1 MRPISTI
8 AVAVDFSDH
17 ADAATDVS
25 IDLAKR
31 LGAEI
36 HVVHAFDL
44 RAPMITA
51 YDVAIPEPYIE
62 QSRDAAASKLAK
74 VVDRVR
80 AAGVKVGSQLVGAPP
95 PSAIVDA
102 ADRVGAD
109 LIVMGTRG
117 NTGLK
122 HLFLGSVAE
131 QTLRLAHCSVMT
143 VKQPD

>member
-8 AVAVDFSDH
+8 VVAVDFSDH
-17 ADAATDVS
+17 ADAAVEAG
-25 IDLAKR
+25 IDLAKG

-36 HVVHAFDL
+36 HVVHSFDL
-44 RAPMITA
+44 RVPVISP
-51 YDVAIPEPYIE
+51 YDVAIPELYIE
-62 QSRDAAASKLAK
+62 QSRDAAAAKLAG
-74 VVDRVR
+74 VVETVSV
-80 AAGVKVGSQLVGAPP
+80 AGVKVGSQLVGSPP
-95 PSAIVDA
+95 ASAIVDA

-143 VKQPD
+143 VKRPN

>member
-8 AVAVDFSDH
+8 AVAVDFSDNS
-17 ADAATDVS
+17 DAAVDTA
-25 IDLAKR
+25 IELAKG

-36 HVVHAFDL
+36 HVVHSFDL
-44 RAPMITA
+44 RVPMITA
-51 YDVAIPEPYIE
+51 YEVAIPEPYIE
-62 QSRDAAASKLAK
+62 QSREAAAAKLAR
-74 VVDRVR
+74 VVDTVR
-80 AAGVKVGSQLVGAPP
+80 MAGIKVGSQLVGAPP

-131 QTLRLAHCSVMT
+131 QTLRLAHCAVMT
-143 VKQPD
+143 VKLPK

>member
-8 AVAVDFSDH
+8 VVAVDFSVH
-17 ADAATDVS
+17 ADAAVDAS

-44 RAPMITA
+44 RVPMITP
-51 YDVAIPEPYIE
+51 YEIAIPEPYIE
-62 QSRDAAASKLAK
+62 QSRDAAAAKLAK
-74 VVDRVR
+74 VVETVR
-80 AAGVKVGSQLVGAPP
+80 LAGVKVGSQLVGAPP

-102 ADRVGAD
+102 ADRVGAG

-122 HLFLGSVAE
+122 HLLLGSVAE
-131 QTLRLAHCSVMT
+131 QTLRLAHCSVMI
-143 VKQPD
+143 VKPPN